1 MIATLAASLGLAPD
15 DPMFW
20 MPMVFMGLLLL
31 LIAAGIV
38 FDGFDLGVGIL
49 LQIAPSEERG
59 RMMGLLSPWRDA
71 NEFWPLLGVGLFASA
86 FPFAWGA
93 ITGKLVGPLMVV
105 TLGIVL
111 RSVAFEF
118 RIRARQEHKPRWIFG
133 FWIGSLLTAIGQG
146 MVLGRIATDYQS
158 DAGYGWFSLFVGLCA
173 VAAYALLGACW
184 LVMRVDGDLQ
194 RRAARW
200 ARHSIRWTAAGMVAI
215 AVTLGLANAGI
226 FYKWSNAAHLG
237 AATAVWAG
245 MLLCFVSAEV
255 FLARVPTKPD
265 SFSWTPFVLCVL
277 LYVLM
282 LLGLAY
288 SFFPYL
294 ILDDM
299 TIWDGSGALG
309 SMRLV
314 LAGVVV
320 GVPVVLIFNLLAY
333 RSVFGK
339 ERRPVALLPPPSVS

>member
-1 MIATLAASLGLAPD
+1 MIATLAASLGLSPD
-15 DPMFW
+15 DPLFW
-20 MPMVFMGLLLL
+20 MPMVFMGLMLL

-38 FDGFDLGVGIL
+38 LDGFDIGVGIL
-49 LQIAPSEERG
+49 LQVAPAEERG
-59 RMMGLLSPWRDA
+59 RMMSLLSPWRDA
-71 NEFWPLLGVGLFASA
+71 NEFWPLLGIGLFGSA

-93 ITGKLVGPLMVV
+93 IMGKLYGPLTLMV
-105 TLGIVL
+105 LGIVL
-111 RSVAFEF
+111 RSVSFEF
-118 RIRARQEHKPRWIFG
+118 RIRASTEVKPRWIFG
-133 FWIGSLLTAIGQG
+133 FWAGSLLAAIGQG

-184 LVMRVDGDLQ
+184 LAMRVDGELQ
-194 RRAARW
+194 RRAASW
-200 ARHSIRWTAAGMVAI
+200 ARHGIRWTVAGMVAI

-237 AATAVWAG
+237 AAAGVWVA
-245 MLLCFVSAEV
+245 MLLGFVAAEML
-255 FLARVPTKPD
+255 LARLPGKAD
-265 SFSWTPFVLCVL
+265 RLAWLPFVLCVL
-277 LYVLM
+277 LYLLM
-282 LLGLAY
+282 LAGLAY

-309 SMRLV
+309 SSRLV
-314 LAGVVV
+314 LAGVVI
-320 GVPVVLIFNLLAY
+320 GGPVVLVFNILAY

-339 ERRPVALLPPPSVS
+339 DRRPAALPPP

>member
-1 MIATLAASLGLAPD
+1 MIATLAASLGLSPE
-15 DPMFW
+15 DPTFW
-20 MPMVFMGLLLL
+20 MPMVFMGLLML

-38 FDGFDLGVGIL
+38 LDGFDIGVGIL
-49 LQIAPSEERG
+49 LQFAPAEERG

-71 NEFWPLLGVGLFASA
+71 NEFWPLLGIGLLGAA

-93 ITGKLVGPLMVV
+93 IMGKLYGPLVVMV
-105 TLGIVL
+105 LGIML

-118 RIRARQEHKPRWIFG
+118 RIRASTEVKPRWIFA
-133 FWIGSLLTAIGQG
+133 FWVGSLLAAIGQG

-184 LVMRVDGDLQ
+184 LVMRIDGELQ
-194 RRAARW
+194 RRAVSW
-200 ARHSIRWTAAGMVAI
+200 ARHGIRWTAAGMVAI

-237 AATAVWAG
+237 AAAGVWVL
-245 MLLCFVSAEV
+245 MLLGFVVAEML
-255 FLARVPTKPD
+255 LARLPGKAD
-265 SFSWTPFVLCVL
+265 RFAWLPFVLCVM
-277 LYVLM
+277 LYLLM
-282 LLGLAY
+282 LAGLGY

-299 TIWDGSGALG
+299 TIWDGSGALD

-314 LAGVVV
+314 MAGVVI
-320 GVPVVLIFNLLAY
+320 GVPVVVVFNILAY
-333 RSVFGK
+333 RSVFGR
-339 ERRPVALLPPPSVS
+339 ERRPAALLPPPG